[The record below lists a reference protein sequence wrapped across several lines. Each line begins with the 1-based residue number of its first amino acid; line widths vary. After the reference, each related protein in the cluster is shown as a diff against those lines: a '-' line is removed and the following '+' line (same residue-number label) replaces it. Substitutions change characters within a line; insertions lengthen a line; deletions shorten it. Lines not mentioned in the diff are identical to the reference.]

1 MLKPN
6 FAVYLGKEKIGGFS
20 GFIAEHNF
28 FIVFE
33 MKEGINVEQG
43 REMLQK
49 IKVEASTLVINNLAS
64 FDQFISQIITK
75 YNFPS
80 SFSLA
85 AGYFKDKIM
94 YLKTA
99 GQGKIYLQR
108 GSNFAEIIENDNS
121 ASGYIKTE
129 DFFVFTTKTLID
141 LLGSDIELKTIF
153 DHKSPQQIIEDLAP
167 QIKGRDDE
175 GVIALLL
182 QFQEVE
188 AEQIE
193 AVDIEVPE
201 KINTFAQIKEKIRTY
216 FETLQAYSQK
226 SARRKTLTLVVVIII
241 LLILIWSVGLG
252 MRRRSEAEANKKIKS
267 TKELITLKLDQAEEV
282 AFLNLDRSL
291 VLISEAKEEV
301 EKLKKQLGKQKEKKV
316 EELEQLIKEKEGK
329 IVKKEEKNYEE
340 FYDLTLDSKGAKG
353 DKLYLEKE
361 NVSIVDKGKGTVYIL
376 SLSKKSLDKKSA
388 AEIKKASL
396 VSMYQDYVLFF
407 VAGEGVYKTSTDG
420 KTKKAIENDKDWG
433 SISDMWIY
441 NGNVY
446 LLDSVKGDIYKYL
459 VAESGYSAKS
469 SYLKAEA
476 GSIKDANSLAID
488 SSIYVGLDD
497 SIRKYTAGG
506 RDEFSTSWPE
516 KNVKLTKIFTSS
528 DVEKVYGWD
537 KTNEA
542 IYILGKNGTYERQIN
557 SSILAKASDF
567 VVFKEA
573 VFVLAGEKIYKIGL
587 D

>member
-129 DFFVFTTKTLID
+129 DFFVFTTITLID

-175 GVIALLL
+175 GAIALLL
-182 QFQEVE
+182 QFKETE
-188 AEQIE
+188 AEQAE
-193 AVDIEVPE
+193 AVNLQVPE
-201 KINTFAQIKEKIRTY
+201 KINAFDQIKKKVSTY

-226 SARRKTLTLVVVIII
+226 SGKRKTLTLAVVIII

-252 MRRRSEAEANKKIKS
+252 MKRRNETEANKKIKS

-301 EKLKKQLGKQKEKKV
+301 EK
-316 EELEQLIKEKEGK
+316 I
-329 IVKKEEKNYEE
+329 KKEIE
-340 FYDLTLDSKGAKG
+340 DLPS
-353 DKLYLEKE
+353 
-361 NVSIVDKGKGTVYIL
+361 
-376 SLSKKSLDKKSA
+376 
-388 AEIKKASL
+388 
-396 VSMYQDYVLFF
+396 
-407 VAGEGVYKTSTDG
+407 
-420 KTKKAIENDKDWG
+420 
-433 SISDMWIY
+433 
-441 NGNVY
+441 
-446 LLDSVKGDIYKYL
+446 
-459 VAESGYSAKS
+459 
-469 SYLKAEA
+469 
-476 GSIKDANSLAID
+476 
-488 SSIYVGLDD
+488 
-497 SIRKYTAGG
+497 
-506 RDEFSTSWPE
+506 
-516 KNVKLTKIFTSS
+516 
-528 DVEKVYGWD
+528 
-537 KTNEA
+537 
-542 IYILGKNGTYERQIN
+542 RQ
-557 SSILAKASDF
+557 A
-567 VVFKEA
+567 
-573 VFVLAGEKIYKIGL
+573 
-587 D
+587 

>member
-43 REMLQK
+43 LEMLQK
-49 IKVEASTLVINNLAS
+49 IKVEASTLVIDNLAS

-85 AGYFKDKIM
+85 AGYHKDKIM

-99 GQGKIYLQR
+99 GQGKIFLQR
-108 GSNFAEIIENDNS
+108 GSDFAEIIENDNS

-175 GVIALLL
+175 GAIALLL
-182 QFQEVE
+182 QFKETE
-188 AEQIE
+188 AEQAE
-193 AVDIEVPE
+193 AVNLQVPE
-201 KINTFAQIKEKIRTY
+201 KINAFDQIKKKVSTY

-226 SARRKTLTLVVVIII
+226 SGKRKTLTLAVVIII

-252 MRRRSEAEANKKIKS
+252 MKRRNETEANEK
-267 TKELITLKLDQAEEV
+267 
-282 AFLNLDRSL
+282 
-291 VLISEAKEEV
+291 V

-361 NVSIVDKGKGTVYIL
+361 NVSIVDKGKGTIYVL
-376 SLSKKSLDKKSA
+376 SL
-388 AEIKKASL
+388 EI
-396 VSMYQDYVLFF
+396 
-407 VAGEGVYKTSTDG
+407 
-420 KTKKAIENDKDWG
+420 
-433 SISDMWIY
+433 
-441 NGNVY
+441 
-446 LLDSVKGDIYKYL
+446 
-459 VAESGYSAKS
+459 
-469 SYLKAEA
+469 
-476 GSIKDANSLAID
+476 
-488 SSIYVGLDD
+488 
-497 SIRKYTAGG
+497 G
-506 RDEFSTSWPE
+506 R
-516 KNVKLTKIFTSS
+516 
-528 DVEKVYGWD
+528 
-537 KTNEA
+537 
-542 IYILGKNGTYERQIN
+542 
-557 SSILAKASDF
+557 
-567 VVFKEA
+567 
-573 VFVLAGEKIYKIGL
+573 
-587 D
+587 